1 MSPQPCYCINPACQQ
16 PDHPENNNSNTP
28 YCLSCGSQLL
38 LKGQFRVSRLLS
50 DDSGFGNIYEVFQGF
65 SAKILKVLKP
75 EWNNQPKAIEL
86 FKREYEVLKE
96 LSQQGVRGIPQAES
110 YFEYTT
116 KPGLKLYCLVM
127 EKVEGVDL
135 IQWLN
140 NNGKVNQTQ
149 PLKWLR
155 EIVLIL
161 DKIHQKKYFH
171 RDIKPPNIMMRN
183 NGELVLIDFGTA
195 REETQTYYQKVQGGQ
210 VTGISSVGYT
220 PIEQQHGQAV
230 APSDFFALGR
240 TFVHL
245 FTGKHPCDMYDP
257 MRDVLSWRGSTE
269 NINPLLLDLI
279 DDLMARLAAD
289 RPQNT
294 QVILQRLE
302 RIEQNL
308 KQPQNPVPHPVPIS
322 PPQFPKKQIRNSFIV
337 VGSITL
343 LGLGIVSLRQPSSVV
358 TTNQPTETPTPINTP
373 RLTPIPKTTPTPIET
388 PTPETIVTTNQPT
401 ETPTPINTPRL
412 TPIPETTPTPIE
424 TPTPETIP
432 IQLIKYTK
440 ISLAQTLSGHS
451 ESVKSVAFSPDGRV
465 LASVSS
471 DRTIKLWEVKTGR
484 KINSLPGYSD
494 GDRVRWAAF
503 SPDGKVL
510 ASGGDDKTLKL
521 WEVATGREINS
532 LKGHS
537 DWIIAAFSPD
547 GKVLASGGGNDSTIK
562 LWEVKTGREINT
574 LSGHSSSVK
583 SVAFSPDGKVLASGS
598 YDSTIK
604 LWEVK
609 TGREINT
616 LSGHYHPVYSVA
628 FSPDGKVLA
637 SGGEK
642 TIKLWEV
649 QTGRETNTLSGHSFL
664 VDSVAFSPDGQVLA
678 SGSRDETIKLWEVAT
693 GREINTL
700 SGHSG
705 PVNFVVFSPDGKV
718 LASGSYDKTIKS
730 WRVGN

>member
-1 MSPQPCYCINPACQQ
+1 
-16 PDHPENNNSNTP
+16 
-28 YCLSCGSQLL
+28 
-38 LKGQFRVSRLLS
+38 VSRLLS
-50 DDSGFGNIYEVFQGF
+50 DDSGFGNVYEAFQGF

-75 EWNNQPKAIEL
+75 EWNSEPKAIEL
-86 FKREYEVLKE
+86 FKREYAVLKE

-116 KPGLKLYCLVM
+116 KPGFKLYCLVM

-135 IQWLN
+135 IQWLK

-149 PLKWLR
+149 ALKWLR
-155 EIVLIL
+155 ELVLIL
-161 DKIHQKKYFH
+161 DKIHQKNYFH

-245 FTGKHPCDMYDP
+245 LTGKEPCDPSIYDP
-257 MRDVLSWRGSTE
+257 MRDVLNWRGYTE

-279 DDLMARLAAD
+279 DDLMARLVAD

-322 PPQFPKKQIRNSFIV
+322 PPQFSKKQIRNSLIV

-343 LGLGIVSLRQPSSVV
+343 LGLGIVWLRPSGIDI
-358 TTNQPTETPTPINTP
+358 TK
-373 RLTPIPKTTPTPIET
+373 L
-388 PTPETIVTTNQPT
+388 
-401 ETPTPINTPRL
+401 
-412 TPIPETTPTPIE
+412 
-424 TPTPETIP
+424 IP
-432 IQLIKYTK
+432 IQPINYTK

-451 ESVKSVAFSPDGRV
+451 NYV
-465 LASVSS
+465 L
-471 DRTIKLWEVKTGR
+471 
-484 KINSLPGYSD
+484 
-494 GDRVRWAAF
+494 
-503 SPDGKVL
+503 
-510 ASGGDDKTLKL
+510 
-521 WEVATGREINS
+521 
-532 LKGHS
+532 
-537 DWIIAAFSPD
+537 
-547 GKVLASGGGNDSTIK
+547 
-562 LWEVKTGREINT
+562 
-574 LSGHSSSVK
+574 

-598 YDSTIK
+598 YDKTIELWEVATGRKITSLTGHSNYVLSVAFSPDGRVLASGSFDKTIK
-604 LWEVK
+604 LWEVA
-609 TGREINT
+609 TGREINS
-616 LSGHYHPVYSVA
+616 LSGHSNVVFYVA

-637 SGGEK
+637 SG
-642 TIKLWEV
+642 
-649 QTGRETNTLSGHSFL
+649 SG
-664 VDSVAFSPDGQVLA
+664 DK
-678 SGSRDETIKLWEVAT
+678 TIKLWEVAT

-700 SGHSG
+700 SGNSFS
-705 PVNFVVFSPDGKV
+705 VYSVAFSPDGKV
-718 LASGSYDKTIKS
+718 LASGSSDKTIKLWEVATGREINTLSGYSDTVSSVAFSPDGQVLASGSYDKTIKLWEVKTGRETHTLTGHS
-730 WRVGN
+730 DLVMSVAFSPDGKVLASGSQDKTIKLWVVGN

>member
-1 MSPQPCYCINPACQQ
+1 M
-16 PDHPENNNSNTP
+16 
-28 YCLSCGSQLL
+28 
-38 LKGQFRVSRLLS
+38 SRLLS

-135 IQWLN
+135 IQSLN

-149 PLKWLR
+149 ALKWLR

-245 FTGKHPCDMYDP
+245 LTGKHPLDMYDP
-257 MRDVLSWRGSTE
+257 MRDVLNWRGYTK

-322 PPQFPKKQIRNSFIV
+322 PPQFPKKQIRNSLIV

-440 ISLAQTLSGHS
+440 ISLAQTFSDHS
-451 ESVKSVAFSPDGRV
+451 YAVKSVVFSPDGKV
-465 LASVSS
+465 LASVRS
-471 DRTIKLWEVKTGR
+471 DSTIKLWEMKTGR
-484 KINSLPGYSD
+484 EINSLSGHHNSA
-494 GDRVRWAAF
+494 GFAAF

-510 ASGGDDKTLKL
+510 ASGGDRKIKL

-532 LKGHS
+532 LSGHS
-537 DWIIAAFSPD
+537 NWVNSVAFSPDGQVLASGGDGETIKLREVKTGRKINFLSGHSGSVWSVAFSPD
-547 GKVLASGGGNDSTIK
+547 GKVLASGGDRKIKLWEVATGREINSLTGHSNWVRSVAFSPDGQVLASGSWDETIKLWEVKTGRLINTLSGHSGWVESVAFSPDGQVLASGGVDDTIK

-574 LSGHSSSVK
+574 LSGHSHSV
-583 SVAFSPDGKVLASGS
+583 
-598 YDSTIK
+598 
-604 LWEVK
+604 
-609 TGREINT
+609 N
-616 LSGHYHPVYSVA
+616 
-628 FSPDGKVLA
+628 
-637 SGGEK
+637 
-642 TIKLWEV
+642 
-649 QTGRETNTLSGHSFL
+649 
-664 VDSVAFSPDGQVLA
+664 SVAFSPDGQVLA
-678 SGSRDETIKLWEVAT
+678 SGSKDGTIKLW
-693 GREINTL
+693 
-700 SGHSG
+700 
-705 PVNFVVFSPDGKV
+705 
-718 LASGSYDKTIKS
+718 
-730 WRVGN
+730 RVGN

>member
-110 YFEYTT
+110 YFEYST
-116 KPGLKLYCLVM
+116 KAGLKLYCLVM

-135 IQWLN
+135 IQWLK

-149 PLKWLR
+149 ALKWLR

-161 DKIHQKKYFH
+161 DKIHQKKFFH

-245 FTGKHPCDMYDP
+245 LTGKHPLDMYDP
-257 MRDVLSWRGSTE
+257 MRDVLNWRGYTK

-289 RPQNT
+289 RPQNI

-322 PPQFPKKQIRNSFIV
+322 PPQFPKKQIINSLIV

-388 PTPETIVTTNQPT
+388 PTPETI
-401 ETPTPINTPRL
+401 
-412 TPIPETTPTPIE
+412 
-424 TPTPETIP
+424 P
-432 IQLIKYTK
+432 IQLINYTK
-440 ISLAQTLSGHS
+440 ISLAQTLSDHS
-451 ESVKSVAFSPDGRV
+451 YAVKSVVFSPDGKV
-465 LASVSS
+465 LASVRYDS
-471 DRTIKLWEVKTGR
+471 TIKLWEMKTGR
-484 KINSLPGYSD
+484 EINSLSGHHNSV
-494 GDRVRWAAF
+494 GFAAF

-510 ASGGDDKTLKL
+510 ASGGDRKIKL

-532 LKGHS
+532 L
-537 DWIIAAFSPD
+537 
-547 GKVLASGGGNDSTIK
+547 
-562 LWEVKTGREINT
+562 
-574 LSGHSSSVK
+574 SGHSNWVN
-583 SVAFSPDGKVLASGS
+583 SVAFSPDGQVLASGG
-598 YDSTIK
+598 DDETIK
-604 LWEVK
+604 LREVK
-609 TGREINT
+609 TGRKINF
-616 LSGHYHPVYSVA
+616 LSGHFGSVWSVA

-637 SGGEK
+637 SGGDRKIKLWEVATGREINSLTGHSNWVRSVAFSPDGQVLACGSWDE

-649 QTGRETNTLSGHSFL
+649 KTGRLINTLSGHSGW
-664 VDSVAFSPDGQVLA
+664 VESVAFSPDGQVLA
-678 SGSRDETIKLWEVAT
+678 SGSVDEPSNC
-693 GREINTL
+693 GR
-700 SGHSG
+700 
-705 PVNFVVFSPDGKV
+705 
-718 LASGSYDKTIKS
+718 
-730 WRVGN
+730 

>member
-1 MSPQPCYCINPACQQ
+1 
-16 PDHPENNNSNTP
+16 
-28 YCLSCGSQLL
+28 
-38 LKGQFRVSRLLS
+38 VSRLLS

-96 LSQQGVRGIPQAES
+96 LSQQRVRGIPQAES
-110 YFEYTT
+110 YFEYST
-116 KPGLKLYCLVM
+116 KAGLKLYCLVM

-135 IQWLN
+135 IQWLK

-149 PLKWLR
+149 ALKWLR

-161 DKIHQKKYFH
+161 DKIHPKKYFH

-195 REETQTYYQKVQGGQ
+195 REETPTYYQKLQGRK
-210 VTGISSVGYT
+210 VTGITSAGYT
-220 PIEQQHGQAV
+220 PIEQQNGEAV
-230 APSDFFALGR
+230 AQSDFFALGR

-257 MRDVLSWRGSTE
+257 MRDVLSWRGYTE

-322 PPQFPKKQIRNSFIV
+322 PPQFPKKQIRNSLIV

-424 TPTPETIP
+424 TQTPETIP

-451 ESVKSVAFSPDGRV
+451 EYVWSV
-465 LASVSS
+465 
-471 DRTIKLWEVKTGR
+471 
-484 KINSLPGYSD
+484 
-494 GDRVRWAAF
+494 AF

-510 ASGGDDKTLKL
+510 AS
-521 WEVATGREINS
+521 
-532 LKGHS
+532 
-537 DWIIAAFSPD
+537 
-547 GKVLASGGGNDSTIK
+547 SGGYDGTLK

-574 LSGHSSSVK
+574 LKGHSNFVLSVG
-583 SVAFSPDGKVLASGS
+583 FSPDGNVLASVS
-598 YDSTIK
+598 QDKTIK

-609 TGREINT
+609 TGRLINT
-616 LSGHYHPVYSVA
+616 L
-628 FSPDGKVLA
+628 
-637 SGGEK
+637 
-642 TIKLWEV
+642 T
-649 QTGRETNTLSGHSFL
+649 GHSSD
-664 VDSVAFSPDGQVLA
+664 VNSSVAFSPDGQVLA
-678 SGSRDETIKLWEVAT
+678 SGSVDKTIKLWEVKTGRLINTLTGHSTSVNSSVAFSPDGNVLASTSWDETIKLWRGE
-693 GREINTL
+693 N
-700 SGHSG
+700 
-705 PVNFVVFSPDGKV
+705 
-718 LASGSYDKTIKS
+718 
-730 WRVGN
+730 

>member
-1 MSPQPCYCINPACQQ
+1 M
-16 PDHPENNNSNTP
+16 
-28 YCLSCGSQLL
+28 
-38 LKGQFRVSRLLS
+38 SRLLS

-110 YFEYTT
+110 YFEYAT

-149 PLKWLR
+149 ALKWLR

-245 FTGKHPCDMYDP
+245 LTGKHPLDMYDP
-257 MRDVLSWRGSTE
+257 MRDVLNWRGYTE

-302 RIEQNL
+302 RLDRLEQNL
-308 KQPQNPVPHPVPIS
+308 KQPQNPVPPPVPIS
-322 PPQFPKKQIRNSFIV
+322 HPQFSKKQIRNSLIV

-343 LGLGIVSLRQPSSVV
+343 LGLGIVWLRPSGIDI
-358 TTNQPTETPTPINTP
+358 TK
-373 RLTPIPKTTPTPIET
+373 L
-388 PTPETIVTTNQPT
+388 
-401 ETPTPINTPRL
+401 
-412 TPIPETTPTPIE
+412 
-424 TPTPETIP
+424 IP
-432 IQLIKYTK
+432 IQPINYTK

-451 ESVKSVAFSPDGRV
+451 DAV
-465 LASVSS
+465 L
-471 DRTIKLWEVKTGR
+471 
-484 KINSLPGYSD
+484 
-494 GDRVRWAAF
+494 
-503 SPDGKVL
+503 
-510 ASGGDDKTLKL
+510 
-521 WEVATGREINS
+521 
-532 LKGHS
+532 
-537 DWIIAAFSPD
+537 
-547 GKVLASGGGNDSTIK
+547 
-562 LWEVKTGREINT
+562 
-574 LSGHSSSVK
+574 

-598 YDSTIK
+598 YDKTIELWEVATGRKITSLTGHSNYVLSVAFSPDGRVLASGSFDKTIK
-604 LWEVK
+604 LWEVA
-609 TGREINT
+609 TGRVINSLSGHSEVVSSVAFSPDGQVLASGNDKTIKLWDVATGRVINT
-616 LSGHYHPVYSVA
+616 LSGHSSSVYSVA

-637 SGGEK
+637 SGSSDK
-642 TIKLWEV
+642 
-649 QTGRETNTLSGHSFL
+649 
-664 VDSVAFSPDGQVLA
+664 
-678 SGSRDETIKLWEVAT
+678 TIKLWEVAT

-700 SGHSG
+700 SGHSNT
-705 PVNFVVFSPDGKV
+705 VSSVAFSPDGQV
-718 LASGSYDKTIKS
+718 LASGSYDKTIKLWEVATGMQINTLS
-730 WRVGN
+730 DHSDGVISVAFSPGGKVLASGSGDKTIKLWTVGN